1 METRLITWN
10 RCLKLAAISTN
21 YPPKAYKVKEVIT
34 VIIII
39 IFQPQTRARWIKF
52 PQERIVSGS

>member
-10 RCLKLAAISTN
+10 RCLKIAAISTN
-21 YPPKAYKVKEVIT
+21 YPPKAYKVKEVTT
-34 VIIII
+34 VIII

-52 PQERIVSGS
+52 PQEGIVSGS